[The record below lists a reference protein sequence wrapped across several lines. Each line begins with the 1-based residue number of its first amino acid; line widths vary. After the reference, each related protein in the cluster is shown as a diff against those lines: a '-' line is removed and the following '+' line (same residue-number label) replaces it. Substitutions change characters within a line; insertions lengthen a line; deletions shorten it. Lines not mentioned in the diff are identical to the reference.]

1 MLAYGKAPHIECSSR
16 GDKRFSA
23 FAARIRGRG
32 GRTIEDLYQAAKIFE
47 DGATGLNWRDAKGR
61 RAVNAEQCATLYAT
75 LWDEYM
81 AENPA
86 LLPILL
92 AVSGVSDMFGQ
103 AGHCCQATEL
113 WRIAEAAQCW
123 SMMRPICGSPGQG
136 SISWC
141 SWISLTRSLSLISCI
156 PTVIFRVMLRRW
168 LPLEM

>member
-47 DGATGLNWRDAKGR
+47 DGATGLSWRDAKGR
-61 RAVNAEQCATLYAT
+61 RAVNAEQCAALYAT

-92 AVSGVSDMFGQ
+92 AASGVSDMFGQ

-113 WRIAEAAQCW
+113 WRIAEAA
-123 SMMRPICGSPGQG
+123 RG
-136 SISWC
+136 
-141 SWISLTRSLSLISCI
+141 RANVI
-156 PTVIFRVMLRRW
+156 PTAAPPQQYDI
-168 LPLEM
+168 EI